1 MERLEYELN
10 EIGDAARWLLAH
22 SRPGPVCIEGPM
34 GAGKTTLVKAVLAA
48 LGSLDPGNS
57 PTFGLVAE
65 HVGAEGEP
73 LAYHMDL
80 YRVERLEELYGIGFE
95 EYLDQGVY
103 TFIEWPEIAAPLL
116 PEDVQRFR
124 LSSVTGKEAV
134 RTLEKVI

>member
-1 MERLEYELN
+1 MISEPGRLFV
-10 EIGDAARWLLAH
+10 ISAP
-22 SRPGPVCIEGPM
+22 S

-65 HVGAEGEP
+65 HVGAEGAR
-73 LAYHMDL
+73 LAFHMDL

-103 TFIEWPEIAAPLL
+103 TFIEWPDIAAPLL
-116 PEDVQRFR
+116 PGDVQRFT
-124 LSSVTGKEAV
+124 LSTVTGREAF
-134 RTLEKVI
+134 RTLEKTV